1 MIDYAIE
8 NEEAQDRV
16 EEFRIEER
24 VDWDHLPLE
33 ISKEP

>member
-16 EEFRIEER
+16 EEFRI
-24 VDWDHLPLE
+24 DWDHLPLE
-33 ISKEP
+33 ISI